1 MPSRERGHFSL
12 SYIQGEGRSQ
22 GTLFP
27 VVLDDLV
34 AADHVCRVIDAF
46 VEGLAMA
53 ELGFERAQAAETGRP
68 GYDPRDLLKLYLY
81 GYLHQLR
88 SSRRLEAEC
97 RRNVELM
104 WLLGRL
110 YPDHKSIAE
119 FRRMHREA
127 VTAAGAELV
136 RLARSVG
143 LVRGE
148 WIAIDGTKFRAV
160 ASSGSVRER
169 QALEKYLDSCEKADE
184 EAQAVIDPSAV
195 QAALDKLKQHAE
207 PEARPM
213 RMAGGFAPAYNV
225 QTAVDAEHALIV
237 AHAVILD
244 AADNRQL
251 EPMAQAAKKALEADS
266 LNLVADAGY
275 SNGEQAGR
283 CEAAGLVPHVPAN
296 RGVNNQGDG
305 TLFDRSLF
313 VYRQESDSFQCP
325 AGKTLDRKQLH
336 RKDRTVLYQASA
348 VDCGACSL
356 KPRCT
361 PSARR
366 MLGRHMDEDALNRMH
381 QRATPELMRL
391 RRSTVEHPFGTLKY
405 AIFGHPRLLL
415 RGLSGARTE
424 IGIGVMAYNLKRMLK
439 LLGATRLI
447 QTLNTA

>member
-1 MPSRERGHFSL
+1 
-12 SYIQGEGRSQ
+12 
-22 GTLFP
+22 

-34 AADHVCRVIDAF
+34 PADHVCRVIDAF
-46 VEGLAMA
+46 VDGLAMA
-53 ELGFERAQAAETGRP
+53 ELGFERAEAAETGRP

-81 GYLHQLR
+81 GYLHQLG

-97 RRNVELM
+97 RRNLELM

-160 ASSGSVRER
+160 ASAESVRER
-169 QALEKYLDSCEKADE
+169 QALEKYLDSCEQADE
-184 EAQAVIDPSAV
+184 EAQALIDPSAV
-195 QAALDKLKQHAE
+195 QAALNKLKQHAE
-207 PEARPM
+207 PEASFM
-213 RMAGGFAPAYNV
+213 RMAGSFAPAYNV
-225 QTAVDAEHALIV
+225 QTAVDAEHGLIV
-237 AHAVILD
+237 AHAVTLD
-244 AADNRQL
+244 AADNRCL
-251 EPMAQAAKKALEADS
+251 EPMAEAAKKALEADR
-266 LNLVADAGY
+266 LNIVADAGY

-296 RGVNNQGDG
+296 RAVNNQGDG
-305 TLFDRSLF
+305 TLLDRSLF
-313 VYRQESDSFQCP
+313 LYRPESDSFLCP

-336 RKDRTVLYQASA
+336 RADRTVLYQASA
-348 VDCGACSL
+348 ADCGACSL

-366 MLGRHMDEDALNRMH
+366 MLGRHLDEDALNRMH
-381 QRATPELMRL
+381 QRATPALMRL

-405 AIFGHPRLLL
+405 CIFGHPRLLL

-424 IGIGVMAYNLKRMLK
+424 IGIGVMAYNLKRMVN

-447 QTLNTA
+447 QALATA